1 MKICLIPV
9 FLSLIIYVILFLKGK
24 KIGDLYI
31 TEHLRNK
38 FENILL
44 YFNIFEVQY
53 PESYLNNEKLLGLH
67 VRDIEK
73 DAYRAYPILKELK
86 QKDYFR
92 IFKVNLHLSCKVF
105 FKRNIIYKENCF
117 QNEKSECE
125 EMNSFYKIIS
135 GMQSNIAVLSSEYFY
150 LKNDFVFGEIQINNK
165 FNNDYFKNLNY
176 DYSVTFFKEKIGLY
190 PERIENLYFTFAILL
205 RSMCRLK
212 SLFKQCKCNSGYEQN
227 DKEAVRLLDDL
238 LENFYH
244 SCSSKEFLEPLFPQ
258 HGKDILSKFMNITN
272 ILDCVPCVKC
282 RLHGKLKT
290 TALQIALVEGVSDEH
305 IGSLERNEIT
315 ALINSLYYFADSI
328 LIINKFEDRLK
339 LKKTIFIFYVLS
351 FSLFLFLVIYSIIFL
366 TIRNYK
372 KKKKKVA

>member
-24 KIGDLYI
+24 KKGDLYI
-31 TEHLRNK
+31 TELLRNK

-105 FKRNIIYKENCF
+105 LKG
-117 QNEKSECE
+117 NEKCKEIKKCSVCECE
-125 EMNSFYKIIS
+125 
-135 GMQSNIAVLSSEYFY
+135 Q
-150 LKNDFVFGEIQINNK
+150 DEIPYNFRTNEI
-165 FNNDYFKNLNY
+165 
-176 DYSVTFFKEKIGLY
+176 EI
-190 PERIENLYFTFAILL
+190 IENKMTNEDLKKTFIE
-205 RSMCRLK
+205 S
-212 SLFKQCKCNSGYEQN
+212 YEQN

-315 ALINSLYYFADSI
+315 ALINALYYFADSI

-339 LKKTIFIFYVLS
+339 LKKTIFIFYELS
-351 FSLFLFLVIYSIIFL
+351 FSLFLFLEIYSIIFL

-372 KKKKKVA
+372 KKKKKVAYMNICIYIFTKGKKKIK